1 MLFVSRTKLRI
12 GTRVSRQFSLFGSRV
27 LHQICSGSV
36 LSVKIRELRYLI
48 HLLYHISIA
57 SCKAFLESPEL
68 AVSRFKFV
76 LETISHNTFNE
87 GSSEVFL
94 FLRADAPNL
103 SEISHAGGA
112 KASEFAERRIAK
124 DDVSWHVSS

>member
-94 FLRADAPNL
+94 FLRADNLPKPEAANDLKTIAPVN
-103 SEISHAGGA
+103 
-112 KASEFAERRIAK
+112 
-124 DDVSWHVSS
+124 SSCNQRFVD